1 MNTPNHWPA
10 EPAFLPPELWAV
22 LLAVHPGGISP
33 PGAAGVKPVAVIQEE
48 ESHKQV
54 QDTDLDRGPLW
65 VSEGRRQISGPS

>member
-1 MNTPNHWPA
+1 M
-10 EPAFLPPELWAV
+10 
-22 LLAVHPGGISP
+22 
-33 PGAAGVKPVAVIQEE
+33 KPVAVIQEE